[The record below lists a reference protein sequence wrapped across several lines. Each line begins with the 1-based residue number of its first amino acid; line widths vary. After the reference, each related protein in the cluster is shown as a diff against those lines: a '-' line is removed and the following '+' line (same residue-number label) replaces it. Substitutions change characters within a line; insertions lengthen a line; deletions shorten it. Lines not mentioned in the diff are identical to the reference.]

1 VVKEE
6 HKASHLIFIFT
17 FSDER
22 GENSPEAET
31 NMGRGRGPPHA
42 WRRGQIYIPSRTRGG
57 GRSRSLGLHEREPEV
72 HVAAKLHGEASVQED
87 GIIPA
92 VLAR

>member
-22 GENSPEAET
+22 GENSPEADA
-31 NMGRGRGPPHA
+31 NMGRGRGAASRVEARSNIHTQQNKG
-42 WRRGQIYIPSRTRGG
+42 RGEIT
-57 GRSRSLGLHEREPEV
+57 
-72 HVAAKLHGEASVQED
+72 VARAA
-87 GIIPA
+87 
-92 VLAR
+92 